1 MASFALQV
9 NGQSRIVDADAATPL
24 LYVLRQDLNLK
35 GTRFGCGSG
44 HCGAC
49 TVLIDG
55 QAIQSCDIAVSAVTG
70 SHIDTIESAQGDYPS
85 NATRT
90 ARILSIVRE
99 SFLELQAAQC
109 GYCINGIMMSV
120 CATLLHEQSPDR
132 DALTRGLTR
141 HLCRCGT
148 HHRILRAALL
158 SVDRAR
164 SAGLIT

>member
-1 MASFALQV
+1 MASFTLQV
-9 NGQSRIVDADAATPL
+9 NGQPRIVDAEASTPL
-24 LYVLRQDLNLK
+24 LYVLRQDLNLT

-55 QAIQSCDIAVSAVTG
+55 RAIQSCDVAVSAVFG
-70 SHIDTIESAQGDYPS
+70 STIDTIESAQCDDS
-85 NATRT
+85 SQSTRT
-90 ARILSIVRE
+90 QRLLSIVRQ
-99 SFLELQAAQC
+99 SFLDLQAAQC

-120 CATLLHEQSPDR
+120 CAVLLHEPSPDR
-132 DALTRGLTR
+132 DAMVRGLTR

-158 SVDRAR
+158 SADRAR
-164 SAGLIT
+164 AAGVIT